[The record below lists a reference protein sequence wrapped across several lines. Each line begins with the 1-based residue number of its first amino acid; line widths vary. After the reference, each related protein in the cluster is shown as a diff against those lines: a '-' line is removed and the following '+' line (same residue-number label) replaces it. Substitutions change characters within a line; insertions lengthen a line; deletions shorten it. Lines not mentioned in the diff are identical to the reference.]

1 MIQWS
6 GSGVIA
12 IIDELGLEIHG
23 IICAEKRKG
32 AERKKLATQL
42 AEWCRF
48 VEFGISVHEKTQ
60 PATTK

>member
-1 MIQWS
+1 M
-6 GSGVIA
+6 A

-23 IICAEKRKG
+23 ITCAETVG

-60 PATTK
+60 PATSK

>member
-1 MIQWS
+1 M
-6 GSGVIA
+6 A

-23 IICAEKRKG
+23 ITCAEKRKG
-32 AERKKLATQL
+32 AARKKLATQL

-60 PATTK
+60 PATSK